1 MAITT
6 HLQLTLLEQAQAQ
19 KEVTVNN
26 ALVKIDALL
35 NAGALTSSN
44 NTPPTSPN
52 AGDIHIIGSTPT
64 GAWAG
69 KSKQITYFDQIWRFI
84 SPNTGSII
92 WAEDVRQ
99 LMVYRSSNWQAITV
113 AL

>member
-1 MAITT
+1 MTT
-6 HLQLTLLEQAQAQ
+6 TTNLQLTLLEQAQAQ

-35 NAGALTSSN
+35 NAGALSSSE
-44 NTPPTSPN
+44 NTPPSTPN
-52 AGDIHIIGSTPT
+52 SGDVYIIGASPT

-69 KSKQITYFDQIWRFI
+69 KAKQITYFDQIWRFI
-84 SPNTGSII
+84 EPNTGSIM

-99 LMVYRSSNWQAITV
+99 LMVYRLSGWQAITV